1 MLNQAIFMSLS
12 PNSLSLPALQCTVSP
27 LSSPSTVFTAFTAAF
42 YTVEPRSYQHRDK
55 SLQCHLILSNFLLS
69 LISRESPPALRFLGD
84 FFFVMLLCGGS
95 LLWASRGNRSTLL
108 LEPVALA
115 QFLGKVKGLL
125 VKAAWKPHLV
135 AALAHEAGPAVIGEE
150 FAGGMLSSS
159 SETTCRN
166 FRPLTPWGISSQ

>member
-1 MLNQAIFMSLS
+1 MPLSVS
-12 PNSLSLPALQCTVSP
+12 PNSLSRPVLQCTVSP

-55 SLQCHLILSNFLLS
+55 SLQCHLILSNFLLPVIFSGKSS
-69 LISRESPPALRFLGD
+69 LLGVFWGFFL
-84 FFFVMLLCGGS
+84 FVMLLCGGS

-125 VKAAWKPHLV
+125 VKAAWKPHLA

-150 FAGGMLSSS
+150 FAGGMLSSY

>member
-1 MLNQAIFMSLS
+1 MYCLPSFFSVNGFYGFYSGILHGRAPIVSTPGQIPAMSSHPLKFS
-12 PNSLSLPALQCTVSP
+12 P
-27 LSSPSTVFTAFTAAF
+27 SSPPCSAFF
-42 YTVEPRSYQHRDK
+42 GGF
-55 SLQCHLILSNFLLS
+55 FL
-69 LISRESPPALRFLGD
+69 
-84 FFFVMLLCGGS
+84 FVMLLCGGS

-150 FAGGMLSSS
+150 FAGGMLSSY